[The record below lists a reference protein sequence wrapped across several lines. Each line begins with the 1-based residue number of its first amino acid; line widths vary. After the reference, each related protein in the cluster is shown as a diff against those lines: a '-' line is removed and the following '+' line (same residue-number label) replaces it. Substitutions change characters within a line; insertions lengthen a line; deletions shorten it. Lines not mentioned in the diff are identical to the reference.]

1 MSPELTY
8 FLKVNV
14 ALILFYAFYRLF
26 FYKDTFFQWRRLA
39 LIAFFLTSVLY
50 PMMNIE
56 EWIKESK
63 PMVGMADLYATMI
76 LPEVTI
82 GMQTETQTIDW
93 QNLISSSFGYIYW
106 GVLALLLIRF
116 FAQLFSILRLAMRC
130 RKTTIEN
137 THVYLLD
144 HPTGPF
150 SFFRWIFVD
159 KESHTDNELK
169 EIMIHEQAHVRQW
182 HSVDVVFSELVCA
195 VCWFNPF
202 AWLLKREIRCN
213 LEYMA
218 DNRVLESG
226 HDSKTYQYHL
236 LGLTHQT
243 KAAATL
249 YNSFNVLPLKN
260 RIKMMNKKR
269 SKAIGRTKYLLFLPL
284 AALLLIISNIE
295 SVARTTMRIAYE
307 MLPDPVLSSETSR
320 SFEEPTDYA
329 NNVPEPKT
337 VSKTEVVNP
346 KDSLKKEDKD
356 PVFLVVEQMPEY
368 PGGQQAL
375 INFLRQNI
383 EYPANA
389 KEHQI
394 QGRVIAEFVVEKDGS
409 VSDKHIVR
417 SVSPELDAE
426 AMRVISIMP
435 KWKPGKQRGEDV
447 RVKYT
452 IPIMY
457 SLDNEPKEIKDN
469 NLPES
474 VVVGYAPRKVE
485 ETTDQSVYQV
495 VEEMPKF
502 PGGQE
507 ALMRYIAMNVKYPVD
522 AQRAK
527 TQGRVI
533 LQMVIDENGNV
544 TSPSIIRSVS
554 PSLDA
559 EAIRV
564 ITSMPQW
571 IPGKNKGETVRVKYT
586 IPISFKLTPSDNNKK
601 EANNK

>member
-39 LIAFFLTSVLY
+39 LIGFFLVSTLY

-56 EWIKESK
+56 EWIKESE
-63 PMVGMADLYATMI
+63 PMVGMADLYATMV
-76 LPEVTI
+76 LPEVTV
-82 GMQTETQTIDW
+82 GMQAETQAIDW
-93 QNLISSSFGYIYW
+93 QNLLFSSFGYIYW
-106 GVLALLLIRF
+106 GVLALLFIRF
-116 FAQLFSILRLAMRC
+116 LIQLFSILSLAMRC
-130 RKTTIEN
+130 RKITIEN
-137 THVYLLD
+137 TQVYLLD
-144 HPTGPF
+144 RPIGPF

-159 KESHTDNELK
+159 QESHTENELK
-169 EIMIHEQAHVRQW
+169 EILMHEQAHVRQW
-182 HSVDVVFSELVCA
+182 HSVDVVFSELACA
-195 VCWFNPF
+195 ICWFNPF

-226 HDSKTYQYHL
+226 HDSQTYQYHL

-295 SVARTTMRIAYE
+295 SVARTTKKIADE
-307 MLPDPVLSSETSR
+307 MLPDLTLSSETS
-320 SFEEPTDYA
+320 SSYEDLADTNDGSG
-329 NNVPEPKT
+329 
-337 VSKTEVVNP
+337 SKALAITETINP
-346 KDSLKKEDKD
+346 KDSLKKGDNKE
-356 PVFLVVEQMPEY
+356 PVFMVVEQMPEY

-375 INFLRQNI
+375 INFLMQNI
-383 EYPANA
+383 KYPATA
-389 KEHQI
+389 KDKQM
-394 QGRVIAEFVVEKDGS
+394 QGRVIAQFVVEKDGS
-409 VSDKHIVR
+409 ISDTHIVR
-417 SVSPELDAE
+417 SISPELDAE
-426 AMRVISIMP
+426 ALRVISLMP
-435 KWKPGKQRGEDV
+435 KWIPGKQKGEV
-447 RVKYT
+447 VSVKYT
-452 IPIMY
+452 IPIIFN
-457 SLDNEPKEIKDN
+457 LDDAPQEVKN
-469 NLPES
+469 NNIPES
-474 VVVGYAPRKVE
+474 IVVGYGSK
-485 ETTDQSVYQV
+485 ETTSTDKTEYHE
-495 VEEMPKF
+495 VEEMPKY

-507 ALMRYIAMNVKYPVD
+507 ALMKYIAMNLRYPID
-522 AQRAK
+522 AHKAQ

-533 LQMVIDENGNV
+533 LQMVIDEQGNV

-554 PSLDA
+554 PSIDA

-564 ITSMPQW
+564 IMSMPQW
-571 IPGKNKGETVRVKYT
+571 VPGKNKGEAVKVKFTV
-586 IPISFKLTPSDNNKK
+586 PITFKLTPPDNTKK
-601 EANNK
+601 ETNK

>member
-39 LIAFFLTSVLY
+39 LIGFFLVSTLY

-56 EWIKESK
+56 EWIKESE
-63 PMVGMADLYATMI
+63 PMVGMADLYATMV
-76 LPEVTI
+76 LPEVTV
-82 GMQTETQTIDW
+82 GMQIETQAIDW
-93 QNLISSSFGYIYW
+93 QSFLFSSFGYIYW
-106 GVLALLLIRF
+106 GVLALLYIRF
-116 FAQLFSILRLAMRC
+116 LIQLFSILRLAMRC
-130 RKTTIEN
+130 RKTTIED
-137 THVYLLD
+137 TQVYLLD
-144 HPTGPF
+144 RPIGPF

-159 KESHTDNELK
+159 KESHTEKELK
-169 EIMIHEQAHVRQW
+169 EILMHEQAHVRQW
-182 HSVDVVFSELVCA
+182 HSVDVVFSELACA
-195 VCWFNPF
+195 ICWFNPF

-226 HDSKTYQYHL
+226 HDSQTYQYHL

-295 SVARTTMRIAYE
+295 SVARTTMRIANE

-329 NNVPEPKT
+329 NNVPEPKA

-346 KDSLKKEDKD
+346 KDSLKKEDKEQ
-356 PVFLVVEQMPEY
+356 VFMVVEQMPEY

-375 INFLRQNI
+375 MNFLRQSVK
-383 EYPANA
+383 YPADA

-394 QGRVIAEFVVEKDGS
+394 QGRVIAQFIVEKDGS
-409 VSDKHIVR
+409 ASDRHIVR

-426 AMRVISIMP
+426 AMRVMSIMP
-435 KWKPGKQRGEDV
+435 KWEPGKQRGENV

-452 IPIMY
+452 IPI
-457 SLDNEPKEIKDN
+457 SFNLDQEPKEIKDN

-485 ETTDQSVYQV
+485 ETTDQSAYQV

-533 LQMVIDENGNV
+533 LQMVIDEQGNV

-554 PSLDA
+554 PSIDA

-564 ITSMPQW
+564 IMSMPQW
-571 IPGKNKGETVRVKYT
+571 LPGKNKGEAVKVKYT
-586 IPISFKLTPSDNNKK
+586 IPITFKLTPPDNNKK

>member
-39 LIAFFLTSVLY
+39 LIGFFLVSTLY

-56 EWIKESK
+56 EWIKESE
-63 PMVGMADLYATMI
+63 PMVGMADLYATMV
-76 LPEVTI
+76 LPEVTV
-82 GMQTETQTIDW
+82 GMQAETQAIDW
-93 QNLISSSFGYIYW
+93 QNLLFSSFGYIYW
-106 GVLALLLIRF
+106 GVLALLFIRF
-116 FAQLFSILRLAMRC
+116 LVQLFSILKLAMRC

-137 THVYLLD
+137 TQVYLLD
-144 HPTGPF
+144 RPIGPF

-159 KESHTDNELK
+159 QESHTENELK
-169 EIMIHEQAHVRQW
+169 EILMHEQAHVRQW
-182 HSVDVVFSELVCA
+182 HSIDVVFSELACA

-218 DNRVLESG
+218 DNQVLESG
-226 HDSKTYQYHL
+226 HDSQTYQYHL

-284 AALLLIISNIE
+284 AALLLIVSNIE
-295 SVARTTMRIAYE
+295 SVARTTMRIANE

-329 NNVPEPKT
+329 NNVPEPKA

-346 KDSLKKEDKD
+346 KDSLKKEDKEL
-356 PVFLVVEQMPEY
+356 VFMVVEQMPEY

-375 INFLRQNI
+375 MNFLRQNVK
-383 EYPANA
+383 YPANA

-394 QGRVIAEFVVEKDGS
+394 QGRVIAQFIVEKDGS
-409 VSDKHIVR
+409 ISDRHIVR

-426 AMRVISIMP
+426 AMRVMSIMP
-435 KWKPGKQRGEDV
+435 KWEPGKQRGENV

-452 IPIMY
+452 IPI
-457 SLDNEPKEIKDN
+457 SFNLDNEPKEIKDN

-474 VVVGYAPRKVE
+474 VVVGYAPRKIE
-485 ETTDQSVYQV
+485 ETTDQSAYQV

-533 LQMVIDENGNV
+533 LQMVIDEQGNV

-554 PSLDA
+554 PSIDA

-564 ITSMPQW
+564 IMSMPQW
-571 IPGKNKGETVRVKYT
+571 LPGKNKGEAVKVKYT
-586 IPISFKLTPSDNNKK
+586 IPITFKLTPPDNNKK

>member
-1 MSPELTY
+1 
-8 FLKVNV
+8 
-14 ALILFYAFYRLF
+14 
-26 FYKDTFFQWRRLA
+26 
-39 LIAFFLTSVLY
+39 
-50 PMMNIE
+50 
-56 EWIKESK
+56 
-63 PMVGMADLYATMI
+63 
-76 LPEVTI
+76 
-82 GMQTETQTIDW
+82 
-93 QNLISSSFGYIYW
+93 
-106 GVLALLLIRF
+106 
-116 FAQLFSILRLAMRC
+116 MRC

-218 DNRVLESG
+218 DNRVLENG

-236 LGLTHQT
+236 LGLTHHT

-320 SFEEPTDYA
+320 SFEESTDYA

-409 VSDKHIVR
+409 VSDKRIVR

-435 KWKPGKQRGEDV
+435 KWKPGKQRGEVV

>member
-1 MSPELTY
+1 
-8 FLKVNV
+8 
-14 ALILFYAFYRLF
+14 
-26 FYKDTFFQWRRLA
+26 
-39 LIAFFLTSVLY
+39 
-50 PMMNIE
+50 
-56 EWIKESK
+56 
-63 PMVGMADLYATMI
+63 
-76 LPEVTI
+76 
-82 GMQTETQTIDW
+82 
-93 QNLISSSFGYIYW
+93 
-106 GVLALLLIRF
+106 
-116 FAQLFSILRLAMRC
+116 
-130 RKTTIEN
+130 
-137 THVYLLD
+137 
-144 HPTGPF
+144 
-150 SFFRWIFVD
+150 
-159 KESHTDNELK
+159 
-169 EIMIHEQAHVRQW
+169 
-182 HSVDVVFSELVCA
+182 
-195 VCWFNPF
+195 
-202 AWLLKREIRCN
+202 
-213 LEYMA
+213 
-218 DNRVLESG
+218 
-226 HDSKTYQYHL
+226 
-236 LGLTHQT
+236 
-243 KAAATL
+243 
-249 YNSFNVLPLKN
+249 
-260 RIKMMNKKR
+260 
-269 SKAIGRTKYLLFLPL
+269 
-284 AALLLIISNIE
+284 
-295 SVARTTMRIAYE
+295 
-307 MLPDPVLSSETSR
+307 
-320 SFEEPTDYA
+320 
-329 NNVPEPKT
+329 
-337 VSKTEVVNP
+337 
-346 KDSLKKEDKD
+346 
-356 PVFLVVEQMPEY
+356 MPEY

-435 KWKPGKQRGEDV
+435 KWKPGKQRGEVV

>member
-39 LIAFFLTSVLY
+39 LIGFFLVSTLY

-56 EWIKESK
+56 EWIKESE
-63 PMVGMADLYATMI
+63 PMVGMADLYATMV
-76 LPEVTI
+76 LPEVTVGI
-82 GMQTETQTIDW
+82 QAETQAINW
-93 QNLISSSFGYIYW
+93 QNLLFSSFGYIYW
-106 GVLALLLIRF
+106 GVLALLFIRF
-116 FAQLFSILRLAMRC
+116 LVQLFSILKLAMRC

-137 THVYLLD
+137 TQVYLLD
-144 HPTGPF
+144 RPIGPF

-159 KESHTDNELK
+159 QESHTENELK
-169 EIMIHEQAHVRQW
+169 EILMHEQAHVRQW
-182 HSVDVVFSELVCA
+182 HSIDVVFSELACA

-226 HDSKTYQYHL
+226 HDSQTYQYHL
-236 LGLTHQT
+236 LGLTRQT

-284 AALLLIISNIE
+284 AALLLIVSNIE
-295 SVARTTMRIAYE
+295 SVARTTKKIADE
-307 MLPDPVLSSETSR
+307 MLPDLTLSSEINSSSEDLTNDIS
-320 SFEEPTDYA
+320 E
-329 NNVPEPKT
+329 
-337 VSKTEVVNP
+337 SKVLAISETINT
-346 KDSLKKEDKD
+346 KDSLKKGDDRD
-356 PVFLVVEQMPEY
+356 PAFTVVEQMPEY

-375 INFLRQNI
+375 IGFLSQNI
-383 EYPANA
+383 KYPATA
-389 KEHQI
+389 KNQQI
-394 QGRVIAEFVVEKDGS
+394 QGRVIAQFVVGKDGS
-409 VSDKHIVR
+409 ISDTHIVR
-417 SVSPELDAE
+417 SISPELDTE
-426 AMRVISIMP
+426 ALRVISLMP
-435 KWKPGKQRGEDV
+435 KWIPGKQKGEV
-447 RVKYT
+447 VNVKYT
-452 IPIMY
+452 IPI
-457 SLDNEPKEIKDN
+457 SFNLEKEPKEIKNN
-469 NLPES
+469 NLPEC
-474 VVVGYAPRKVE
+474 VVVGYASEQVPS
-485 ETTDQSVYQV
+485 TNQSVYQV
-495 VEEMPKF
+495 VDEMPKF

-507 ALMRYIAMNVKYPVD
+507 ALMSYIAKTIKYPVD

-533 LQMVIDENGNV
+533 LQMLIDEQGNV

-554 PSLDA
+554 PSIDA

-564 ITSMPQW
+564 IMSMPQW
-571 IPGKNKGETVRVKYT
+571 VPGKNKGEVVKVKYT
-586 IPISFKLTPSDNNKK
+586 IPISFRLN
-601 EANNK
+601 